1 MNKIQLNTSQY
12 YLPYKSIFEQFAL
25 KNKQNSPLHRN
36 NADASL
42 ISVQNKKESNP
53 GLALGITGMIT
64 GVLLLGCSRGVQK
77 GAAKYMGKLKDFI
90 EYKLELSNLNNSRSS
105 KFYEHALKGLNTFIK
120 KTEAINN
127 ITSVKD
133 ILFMKL
139 MYKTEPTKKLH
150 KFISDVFENMS
161 RKTVVKSYKNT
172 KQSFDKM
179 YRIFDKL
186 DNYILENSPDE
197 IVEFKGKNYTK
208 KELVAKA
215 KEHRET
221 AKIVVENFINP
232 DAMKNRYAYIKAIN
246 SKLYSSFWDASFKD
260 FWSSKNKFRRKEMWQ
275 TFIAAEQIQ
284 GDKTLLAGNIALAR
298 NVITYTGNDKTKVIS
313 EYIAKLSSFIPEN
326 DIEGEEIIKRLE
338 WFANNPEGLKNN
350 KELFL
355 KELNKLS
362 EHKVTDKISPELV
375 KEHEAYKQSHINSI
389 SEMAEDESTGE
400 IQDMLSI
407 YYKIAPFELSKSG
420 AAIAVQN
427 AVKSFDKSVNTEIV
441 EFFDKVR
448 DLAIGSAPTDILT
461 VVLSTMMILRG
472 LEYAHNDDEKIS
484 VMLTSGIPVAGALAT
499 SIGSATK
506 LVSGGKSLA
515 LGFISGIILNQ
526 IGKVSDKY
534 RIKFLN
540 SKKQVSQN
548 IKHAV

>member
-1 MNKIQLNTSQY
+1 MNS
-12 YLPYKSIFEQFAL
+12 EQFAL

-139 MYKTEPTKKLH
+139 MYKTKPTKKLH

-186 DNYILENSPDE
+186 DNYILENFPDE

-221 AKIVVENFINP
+221 AKIVVDNFINP

-313 EYIAKLSSFIPEN
+313 EYIAKLSSFI
-326 DIEGEEIIKRLE
+326 K
-338 WFANNPEGLKNN
+338 
-350 KELFL
+350 
-355 KELNKLS
+355 
-362 EHKVTDKISPELV
+362 
-375 KEHEAYKQSHINSI
+375 
-389 SEMAEDESTGE
+389 
-400 IQDMLSI
+400 
-407 YYKIAPFELSKSG
+407 
-420 AAIAVQN
+420 
-427 AVKSFDKSVNTEIV
+427 
-441 EFFDKVR
+441 
-448 DLAIGSAPTDILT
+448 
-461 VVLSTMMILRG
+461 
-472 LEYAHNDDEKIS
+472 
-484 VMLTSGIPVAGALAT
+484 
-499 SIGSATK
+499 
-506 LVSGGKSLA
+506 
-515 LGFISGIILNQ
+515 
-526 IGKVSDKY
+526 
-534 RIKFLN
+534 
-540 SKKQVSQN
+540 
-548 IKHAV
+548 